1 MAIHICP
8 YGNTY
13 LSLWQSVFAAKR
25 RELCRWRER
34 LLVMKSNAGR
44 RPRLAPTTGQSGRQQ
59 CTILFSRLLWCICL
73 KGKKVYLS
81 TAFWKKLFILE
92 GRASQTGHWERR
104 AEKQLEKHC
113 HKTLGSKSFIGY
125 PQVAVACEPNFRLTT
140 HHAILVWWPTTS
152 AMGGSGS
159 KGKHH
164 DWPKTWK
171 GSEVFTL
178 MQCNDRWGVLLVN
191 CKN

>member
-1 MAIHICP
+1 MLVAV
-8 YGNTY
+8 
-13 LSLWQSVFAAKR
+13 LASL
-25 RELCRWRER
+25 
-34 LLVMKSNAGR
+34 
-44 RPRLAPTTGQSGRQQ
+44 PRLGSQEGNNAQSYSLDYFDVFVSKAR
-59 CTILFSRLLWCICL
+59 RCICQL
-73 KGKKVYLS
+73 P
-81 TAFWKKLFILE
+81 FEKKLFILE

>member
-1 MAIHICP
+1 MLVAVP
-8 YGNTY
+8 A
-13 LSLWQSVFAAKR
+13 SL
-25 RELCRWRER
+25 
-34 LLVMKSNAGR
+34 
-44 RPRLAPTTGQSGRQQ
+44 PRLGSQKGNNAQSYSLDLSQRQDVFVNCFWTILKTALLIWESRAFLTGQ
-59 CTILFSRLLWCICL
+59 
-73 KGKKVYLS
+73 
-81 TAFWKKLFILE
+81 
-92 GRASQTGHWERR
+92 WERR

-125 PQVAVACEPNFRLTT
+125 PQVAVACEPIFRLITP
-140 HHAILVWWPTTS
+140 HAILVWWPTTS
-152 AMGGSGS
+152 ALGGSS
-159 KGKHH
+159 QKGKHH